1 METNCLQYNA
11 SNDTVCE
18 YMYIVILVYYMYRYT
33 WKHFFFKKH
42 FCNDIIT
49 CWTNSIF
56 WSSGCT
62 NIDKFVTSFVKI
74 NGVSYSLPFFF
85 ATVFRNPV
93 FTSWY
98 VSLSP
103 LFTLHV
109 RVSFTSF
116 RVFFFLP
123 DFVSWR
129 SYQRYVFDQ
138 SSKKCGPWWK
148 VWQRVA
154 KPCCLAGAW
163 RFLEKLQGPVATF
176 FGDSTVT
183 KPCLTWIMKV

>member
-1 METNCLQYNA
+1 METLFLN
-11 SNDTVCE
+11 
-18 YMYIVILVYYMYRYT
+18 
-33 WKHFFFKKH
+33 KHFG
-42 FCNDIIT
+42 NNIIT

-62 NIDKFVTSFVKI
+62 NIDKFDTSFVKI

-85 ATVFRNPV
+85 ATIFRNPV

-98 VSLSP
+98 GSLSP

-116 RVFFFLP
+116 GCFCLP
-123 DFVSWR
+123 DFWLPSWR

-138 SSKKCGPWWK
+138 SSKRCGPWWK
-148 VWQRVA
+148 VWQRVE
-154 KPCCLAGAW
+154 KPCCLAGGDFVGRLRGCRLPPFSATNG
-163 RFLEKLQGPVATF
+163 FLSRV
-176 FGDSTVT
+176 
-183 KPCLTWIMKV
+183 

>member
-116 RVFFFLP
+116 RVFFFCRILYRDDRIKGTSSTRVQRNVGLDERFDREWRNLAAWLVHGDFWKNCRAPLP
-123 DFVSWR
+123 PFSVT
-129 SYQRYVFDQ
+129 QRWLN
-138 SSKKCGPWWK
+138 P
-148 VWQRVA
+148 A
-154 KPCCLAGAW
+154 
-163 RFLEKLQGPVATF
+163 
-176 FGDSTVT
+176 
-183 KPCLTWIMKV
+183 